1 MRREKTAEYLLRIA
15 VMYMHLHDPRELA
28 YRRASKSY
36 LKGSTKYIGT
46 CISFVINQ
54 FEAGSTDFFQKIQER
69 VKVYESSRVF
79 EASEFGW
86 GTKPWDDLM
95 GRKLNQR

>member
-15 VMYMHLHDPRELA
+15 IMYCHLHDPRELA

-36 LKGSTKYIGT
+36 LNGSTKYIGT
-46 CISFVINQ
+46 SISFVINQ
-54 FEAGSTDFFQKIQER
+54 FEAGSTEFYQKMQRR
-69 VKVYESSRVF
+69 VSVYESSRVF

-86 GTKPWDDLM
+86 GTKAFDELM